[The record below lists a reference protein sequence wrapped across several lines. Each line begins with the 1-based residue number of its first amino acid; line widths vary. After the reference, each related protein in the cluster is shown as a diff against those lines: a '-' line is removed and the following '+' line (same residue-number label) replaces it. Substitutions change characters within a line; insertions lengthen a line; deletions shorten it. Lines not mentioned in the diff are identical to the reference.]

1 MHQTPMDQYTMLPSS
16 VHHQVR
22 PVSGAMPDHKAGK
35 KAKARRPK
43 KGLFGL
49 LSGWTVDSQALSDE
63 LKD

>member
-1 MHQTPMDQYTMLPSS
+1 MLPSS